1 MIRGTAVTVR
11 HDYDV
16 VIIGVGV
23 AGGAMATRL
32 ARNGHAVLVLERTR
46 VHVDR
51 IRGEFLAPW
60 GVREARELGLL
71 NVLLDAGGH
80 FISRTVRYEGS
91 IPIEAARAS
100 AMETTALVPDV
111 PGAMMLGHPRMCVAL
126 DQAAQ
131 DAGATLLRG
140 VDSVSVEPGLP
151 PTVSYVH
158 ENERYTIRPRLVV
171 GADGRGSSVARQI
184 GAKVQTEP
192 VHHLIA
198 GLLIEGVHAWPED
211 EQAMGVHDG
220 ALLLIFPQGQGRIR
234 LYLCYSLEERGRFAG
249 PQAANNFLQA
259 FRVPSLPFSDAIA
272 GGQLAGPCQGYPNA
286 DTWIDEPI
294 APGVVLIGDAS
305 GHNDPTI
312 GQGLSITMRDVRLV
326 SDAISTADDW
336 HDGLF
341 ADYASERRERMRRL
355 RLTARLTS
363 KLRCEFDVA
372 ADMRRTEVWGRIAR
386 DRSVALPLLVPFIGP
401 FGVPDETFED
411 AAVKKLLGDQR
422 SLSEDGWCQYASAS
436 GEVQTDSGIGQTG
449 GR

>member
-1 MIRGTAVTVR
+1 MTVR

-16 VIIGVGV
+16 VIIGAGV

-32 ARNGHAVLVLERTR
+32 ARNGHTVLVLERTR

-80 FISRTVRYEGS
+80 FISRTVPYEGS

-211 EQAMGVHDG
+211 EQAM
-220 ALLLIFPQGQGRIR
+220 AR

-363 KLRCEFDVA
+363 KLRREFDVA

-411 AAVKKLLGDQR
+411 AAVKKLLGDQW

>member
-1 MIRGTAVTVR
+1 MTVR
-11 HDYDV
+11 HDHDV
-16 VIIGVGV
+16 VIVGAGV
-23 AGGAMATRL
+23 AGGALATRL
-32 ARNGHAVLVLERTR
+32 ARDGLRVLVLERTH
-46 VHVDR
+46 VHIDR
-51 IRGEFLAPW
+51 IRGEWLAPW
-60 GVREARELGLL
+60 GVREARHLGLL
-71 NVLLDAGGH
+71 DALLDAGGH
-80 FISRTVRYEGS
+80 FVSRTVRYEAP
-91 IPIEAARAS
+91 IPIEEARAA

-111 PGAMMLGHPRMCVAL
+111 PGVMMLGHPRMCATL

-140 VDSVSVEPGLP
+140 VDAVSVEPGRP
-151 PTVSYVH
+151 PAVSFMH
-158 ENERYTIRPRLVV
+158 ENELHTVRPHLVI

-198 GLLIEGVHAWPED
+198 GLLIEGVNAWPED

-220 ALLLIFPQGQGRIR
+220 AFLLIFPQGQGRIR

-259 FRVPSLPFSDAIA
+259 FRVPSLPFADAIA
-272 GGQLAGPCQGYPNA
+272 SGQLAGPCQGYPNA
-286 DTWIDEPI
+286 DTWVDEPT

-326 SDAISTADDW
+326 SDAISTADEW

-341 ADYASERRERMRRL
+341 AHYATERRERMRRL
-355 RLTARLTS
+355 RLSARLTS

-372 ADMRRTEVWGRIAR
+372 ADVRRTEVWGRIAR
-386 DRSVALPLLVPFIGP
+386 NRSIALPLLVPFLGP
-401 FGVPDETFED
+401 FGVPDETFDEP
-411 AAVKKLLGDQR
+411 AVKKLLGDQW
-422 SLSEDGWCQYASAS
+422 SLTEDGWCQHATS
-436 GEVQTDSGIGQTG
+436 GAVQGNSGIRQP
-449 GR
+449 